1 MMQVEELLREALKRV
16 TPTPAERERV
26 SLSVAKVVEALE
38 RAARELQVK
47 VEVEVEG
54 SFAKDTW
61 LSGDVDVDVFLLF
74 DPDVPVEELRLKGL
88 QIARRAAELLGVGW
102 RERYAS
108 HPYLTL
114 ELSVCEVDAVPA
126 YRVPSP
132 DRIKSPVDR
141 TPFHTAYV
149 KRKLDANPGL
159 RGEVRL
165 LKRFAKGIG
174 VYGAEVRVE
183 GFSGYLLELLTIH
196 YGSFL
201 STLKAAAGWKP
212 YKAVIDP
219 EWHYDDP
226 REALRRFREPL
237 VVVDPVD
244 PKRNVASPVSLD
256 SMGKFVA
263 AARAFLRRP
272 SLEFFYPTPQPLP
285 PPDELVR
292 RRAVAAVKLCAPPLP
307 EDVLWGQAK
316 RALRALAHG
325 LERLG
330 FTVFD
335 KAAWAGGGELVLL
348 FELEALELPPLEKHY
363 GPPVHSDHDERFVSK
378 YAGGGCVAGPYIEGD
393 RWVVVRP
400 RKIRR
405 ADEALAKLV
414 ATYNIGEDLTP
425 SARSG
430 FEVYAGEGVVN
441 AAASAGY
448 KRFLAEWLTR
458 KPPWLSSSGN

>member
-1 MMQVEELLREALKRV
+1 MSRVEALLREILERV

-26 SLSVAKVVEALE
+26 SSAVERVVKALE
-38 RAARELQVK
+38 RAAQELRADVR
-47 VEVEVEG
+47 VEVEG

-74 DPDVPVEELRLKGL
+74 DPSVPVEELRLKGL
-88 QIARRAAELLGVGW
+88 QIARRAAELLGVSW

-114 ELSVCEVDAVPA
+114 ELGVCDVDAVPA

-132 DRIKSPVDR
+132 AHIKSPVDR

-149 KRKLDANPGL
+149 EGKLDANPSL

-165 LKRFAKGIG
+165 LKRFAKGVG
-174 VYGAEVRVE
+174 VYGAEVKVE
-183 GFSGYLLELLTIH
+183 GFSGYLLELLAIH

-201 STLKAAAGWKP
+201 STLKAAAKWKP
-212 YKAVIDP
+212 YRTVIDP
-219 EWHYDDP
+219 EGHYGDP
-226 REALRRFREPL
+226 REALKRFREPL

-256 SMGKFVA
+256 SLGKFVA

-272 SLEFFYPTPQPLP
+272 CPEFFYPTPQPLP
-285 PPDELVR
+285 PLEELLR
-292 RRAVAAVKLCAPPLP
+292 QRAVVAVKLRAPPLP

-325 LERLG
+325 LERFG

-335 KAAWAGGGELVLL
+335 RAAWAGEGELVLL

-363 GPPVHSDHDERFVSK
+363 GPPVYSDHDERFISK
-378 YAGGGCVAGPYIEGD
+378 YAGGGCVAGPYVEGD
-393 RWVVVRP
+393 KWVVIRP
-400 RKIRR
+400 RRIRR

-414 ATYNIGEDLTP
+414 ATYNIGEDLTL
-425 SARSG
+425 SARTG
-430 FEVYAGEGVVN
+430 FEVYAGESVLG
-441 AAASAGY
+441 AAASAEY
-448 KRFLAEWLTR
+448 KRFLGEWLIR
-458 KPPWLSSSGN
+458 RPPWLLSSGN

>member
-1 MMQVEELLREALKRV
+1 MTQVEELLREVLERV

-26 SLSVAKVVEALE
+26 SLAVSRVVRALE
-38 RAARELQVK
+38 RAARELQAK

-74 DPDVPVEELRLKGL
+74 EPDVPVEELRSKGL
-88 QIARRAAELLGVGW
+88 QIARRAAEMLGVGW

-114 ELSVCEVDAVPA
+114 ELGVCEVDAVPA

-132 DRIKSPVDR
+132 AHIKSPVDR

-149 KRKLDANPGL
+149 KRKLDANPSL

-174 VYGAEVRVE
+174 VYGAEVKVE
-183 GFSGYLLELLTIH
+183 GFSGYLLELLAIH
-196 YGSFL
+196 YGSL
-201 STLKAAAGWKP
+201 VSTLEAAAGWRP
-212 YKAVIDP
+212 FRTVVDL
-219 EWHYDDP
+219 EGHYSDP

-256 SMGKFVA
+256 SLGRFIA
-263 AARAFLRRP
+263 AARAFLRKP
-272 SLEFFYPTPQPLP
+272 GLEFFYPNP
-285 PPDELVR
+285 PPPRQPDELVKG
-292 RRAVAAVKLCAPPLP
+292 RAVAAVKLRVPQLP

-330 FTVFD
+330 FKVFD
-335 KAAWAGGGELVLL
+335 RAAWAEGGELVLL
-348 FELEALELPPLEKHY
+348 FELESLELPPLEKHY
-363 GPPVHSDHDERFVSK
+363 GPPVYSDHDARFVSK
-378 YAGGGCVAGPYIEGD
+378 YAEGGCAAGPYVEGD
-393 RWVVVRP
+393 KWVVIRP
-400 RKIRR
+400 RRVRR

-430 FEVYAGEGVVN
+430 FEVYAGEGVLG
-441 AAASAGY
+441 ASASAGY
-448 KRFLAEWLTR
+448 KRFLAEWLAR
-458 KPPWLSSSGN
+458 RPPWLSSSGA